1 MENSNTNQASPRSVG
16 DANKIILFAN
26 QKGGVGKTTLCGLF
40 SNFLVAKG
48 VPILVV
54 DADLQQTL
62 MGIREGDLD
71 ELKRK
76 YPEADP
82 QSFIHYYIKG
92 VSLQD
97 KETTHQTMA
106 TLRATDFTTIIDTPG
121 SLSQDGFIEVLA
133 NADYIICPYLF
144 DLNTIRSTRTFIH
157 LVHSLKQQYPAIKAQ
172 MLFVCNRKSST
183 IGTNAEIKAWDA
195 LDKYFATFGIVVP
208 YRIGDYKAVKDY
220 NTIDNSDDASKRV
233 NPCFEYIYKLIYG
246 GTDDGKQV

>member
-1 MENSNTNQASPRSVG
+1 MDKISNTQSTPRSEG
-16 DANKIILFAN
+16 NANKIILFAN

-40 SNFLVAKG
+40 SNFLVSKG

-62 MGIREGDLD
+62 MGIREGDLT
-71 ELKRK
+71 ELKHK
-76 YPEADP
+76 YPEKDP
-82 QSFIHYYIKG
+82 LTFIHYYIKG

-106 TLRATDFTTIIDTPG
+106 ILRATDFTTIIDTPG

-133 NADYIICPYLF
+133 NSDYIICPYLF

-157 LVHSLKQQYPAIKAQ
+157 LVYNMKQQYPSIKAQ

-183 IGTNAEIKAWDA
+183 IGTNAEIKAWDV
-195 LDKYFATFGIVVP
+195 LDKYFANFGTVVP

-246 GTDDGKQV
+246 DKDDVK